1 MSATHHSAT
10 AAEEPGGS
18 TRAIKAKLFRAL
30 GHPIRVRV
38 IELLRAR
45 PEMSVRD
52 LQTAL
57 QIELG
62 AASQHLAAM
71 RRQRLLTT
79 RRQGTSVLY
88 KVRDPRTFQMFEVAR
103 QILTSQHRRTQT
115 LLAGLNAAQ
124 QPASERSRRESR

>member
-1 MSATHHSAT
+1 MSATPASAT
-10 AAEEPGGS
+10 PAEEPD
-18 TRAIKAKLFRAL
+18 RAIQTIHAELFRAL
-30 GHPIRVRV
+30 GHPVRLRVL
-38 IELLRAR
+38 ELLRAR

-57 QIELG
+57 QIESG

-88 KVRDPRTFQMFEVAR
+88 KVRDPRTFQMLEIAS
-103 QILTSQHRRTQT
+103 QILTSQHRRAQT
-115 LLAGLNAAQ
+115 LLASLNAA
-124 QPASERSRRESR
+124 PRPGSGRRQCESR